1 MNMLSSLIAFL
12 LGMLASLYLFPP
24 TPTHEL
30 CDMDKRV
37 IAYEVIQWMDEADW
51 NILAAKRHIVTLGA
65 TKKEYNFWGF

>member
-1 MNMLSSLIAFL
+1 
-12 LGMLASLYLFPP
+12 
-24 TPTHEL
+24 
-30 CDMDKRV
+30 MDKRE